1 MAGANFIQLLEIL
14 SDVLIQDSVLLIEKY
29 EHPLFINNSVFKSE
43 TYLQYASKS
52 MKRIEQVNLD
62 QPAHVLIKK
71 AMPKLVD
78 YIKLHYD
85 SSQASLL
92 SYKDEVNIF
101 Y

>member
-1 MAGANFIQLLEIL
+1 
-14 SDVLIQDSVLLIEKY
+14 
-29 EHPLFINNSVFKSE
+29 
-43 TYLQYASKS
+43 